1 MSGAAGRPCRVA
13 MSGAAGRPC
22 RVAMSGAAG
31 RPSRPAASGSP
42 RRGVCHHPP
51 VPPSLPPALVD
62 RWAPRRVAPR
72 LPGLLLGLVLFGVGI
87 ALMAAA
93 GVGLGPWEVLHQGI
107 SRHTGIPLGTVSIL
121 LGIPILLLWIPLGEY
136 PGVGTVLNVLFIGS
150 ATNVVLPLLPR
161 PTEPLAQ
168 VAMMLVGVVVI
179 GLGSGLYLGAG
190 LGPGPRDGLMTGM
203 HHRYG
208 WSIRRA
214 RTAVEIAVLVV
225 GFLLGGTVGLGTVVF
240 ALGIG
245 PIVQLFL
252 RLLGNERGDLALAD
266 PDLAAELEAP
276 GTVGE

>member
-1 MSGAAGRPCRVA
+1 M
-13 MSGAAGRPC
+13 
-22 RVAMSGAAG
+22 
-31 RPSRPAASGSP
+31 P
-42 RRGVCHHPP
+42 R
-51 VPPSLPPALVD
+51 SLPPALVD

-72 LPGLLLGLVLFGVGI
+72 LPGLVLGLVLFGVGI

-93 GVGLGPWEVLHQGI
+93 GIGLGPWEVLHQGI
-107 SRHTGIPLGTVSIL
+107 SRHTGIALGTVSIL

-136 PGVGTVLNVLFIGS
+136 PGIGTVLNVVLIGT
-150 ATNVVLPLLPR
+150 ATNIVLPVLPH
-161 PTEPLAQ
+161 PTDPPVQ
-168 VAMMLVGVVVI
+168 VVMMLAGVLVI
-179 GLGSGLYLGAG
+179 GLGSGFYLGAG

-214 RTAVEIAVLVV
+214 RTGVELAALVV

-240 ALGIG
+240 AFGIG
-245 PIVQLFL
+245 PVVQVFL
-252 RLLGNERGDLALAD
+252 RLLGHGERRDLVLTD